1 MVQAKADGFPA
12 GLLTPKES
20 AAARGLGARNFEDLV
35 RVPPRRYA
43 APGPLRDLR
52 YLNEGE
58 DISVIA
64 TVERTRERTMKNR
77 KGTLLD
83 VRVRDDEGE
92 SLSLT
97 FFLFKAHLV
106 TWHMSRLREG
116 TRVLV
121 SGTVSRYRGENQIAH
136 PDYLLLADN
145 PSAHEARDIEKALE
159 PAPVYPLRGSVTQ
172 KVMRSLFSKV
182 LRHASDLRE
191 VVPEAIRH
199 ERDLPGI
206 QEAARL
212 LHAPR
217 NSADIERALRYFRFE
232 EAFIIQS
239 IFARRRAQDVADS
252 APPLATYGDLSRAL
266 DERLPFDLTPSQE
279 EVGDQIAERIAEPHP
294 TSLLL
299 QGDVGS
305 GKTVVALRAMARAVD
320 SGYQAVLLAPT
331 EVLARQHF
339 ATITTM
345 LGDLAR
351 HGHLDAHEA
360 ATRVRLLVG
369 AQKASERRESLLD
382 LMNGEAGIAVGTHA
396 LLTENVDFLKL
407 GLVIID
413 EQHRFGVDHRR
424 QLRSKGPGHLRP
436 HMLVMTATPIPR
448 SAALALVG
456 DLDSLT
462 LKGRPHEG
470 AAVSSY
476 VVPLGD
482 DAWRERMW
490 ERALEEIRAG
500 RQAFVVCPRID
511 LDETVEGGE
520 ESALVDV
527 SAPITHP
534 PETPQPLHAV
544 TGTLETLRAQPGF
557 SSLRI
562 EELHGRLPSD
572 VKRERMEAF
581 AAGEI
586 DILVVTTVIEVG
598 VDVPNASVMVV
609 LDAERFGLAQLH
621 QLRGRIGRGT
631 HPGIAFFATQFGR
644 GSAQHEGL
652 TELAET
658 TDGFALA
665 ELDLERRGGG
675 DLVGDIQSGTSVA
688 VRFLDV
694 GRDARMILEA
704 REDALVTE
712 ALARGSLTSSSLTP
726 PTPSEHDALDSA
738 IARHSARG
746 VDDLERS

>member
-12 GLLTPKES
+12 GLFTPKES
-20 AAARGLGARNFEDLV
+20 AAARGLGARDLEDLV
-35 RVPPRRYA
+35 RIPPRRYA

-52 YLNEGE
+52 HLSEGE
-58 DISVIA
+58 DISVIV

-77 KGTLLD
+77 RGTLLD

-92 SLSLT
+92 SIQLT

-106 TWHMSRLREG
+106 SWHMSRLREG

-136 PDYLLLADN
+136 PDYVLLAEN
-145 PSAHEARDIEKALE
+145 PSAEEERDIAKALE
-159 PAPVYPLRGSVTQ
+159 PAPVYPLRGSATQ
-172 KVMRSLFSKV
+172 KLMRAVFAKA

-191 VVPEAIRH
+191 VIPAAIRR
-199 ERDLPGI
+199 ERNLPSI
-206 QEAARL
+206 HEAARL
-212 LHAPR
+212 LHAPHE
-217 NSADIERALRYFRFE
+217 SEDVERALRYFRFE

-252 APPLATYGDLSRAL
+252 APALATYGALSRAL
-266 DERLPFDLTPSQE
+266 DERLPFQLTPSQE
-279 EVGDQIAERIAEPHP
+279 EVGEQIAERIAESHP

-331 EVLARQHF
+331 EVLARQHYS
-339 ATITTM
+339 TITTM

-351 HGHLDAHEA
+351 RGHLDAHEA

-382 LMNGEAGIAVGTHA
+382 LMSGEAGIAVGTHA
-396 LLTENVDFLKL
+396 LLTDNVDFLKL

-424 QLRSKGPGHLRP
+424 QLRMKGPGELRP
-436 HMLVMTATPIPR
+436 HMMVMTATPIPR

-462 LKGRPHEG
+462 LKGRPREG
-470 AAVSSY
+470 ADVSSF

-482 DAWRERMW
+482 DVWRERMW

-500 RQAFVVCPRID
+500 RQVFVVCPRID
-511 LDETVEGGE
+511 PDEAAEVGEVEASG
-520 ESALVDV
+520 
-527 SAPITHP
+527 APPVLSLGIDH
-534 PETPQPLHAV
+534 PLHAV
-544 TGTLETLRAQPGF
+544 TPTLETLRAKPGF
-557 SSLRI
+557 EPVRI
-562 EELHGRLPSD
+562 EELHGRLSSD
-572 VKRERMEAF
+572 LKRERMEAF

-586 DILVVTTVIEVG
+586 DVLVATTVIEVG
-598 VDVPNASVMVV
+598 VDVPNASVMIV

-621 QLRGRIGRGT
+621 QLRGRIGRGEQ
-631 HPGIAFFATQFGR
+631 PGIAFFATQFGR
-644 GSAQHEGL
+644 GSAQHAGL
-652 TELAET
+652 TELAGT

-712 ALARGSLTSSSLTP
+712 ALARGSLTTSSLEP
-726 PTPSEHDALDSA
+726 PTPGELDALDAA
-738 IARHSARG
+738 IARHSTRG

>member
-1 MVQAKADGFPA
+1 MVQAKSDGFPA
-12 GLLTPKES
+12 GLFTPKES
-20 AAARGLGARNFEDLV
+20 AAARGLGARDLEDLV
-35 RVPPRRYA
+35 RIPPRRYA

-52 YLNEGE
+52 HLSEGE
-58 DISVIA
+58 DISVIV
-64 TVERTRERTMKNR
+64 TVERTRERMMKHR
-77 KGTLLD
+77 RGTLLD

-92 SLSLT
+92 SIQLT

-106 TWHMSRLREG
+106 SWHMSRLREG
-116 TRVLV
+116 TRILV

-136 PDYLLLADN
+136 PDYVLLAEN
-145 PSAHEARDIEKALE
+145 PSAEEERDIAKALE

-172 KVMRSLFSKV
+172 KFMRAVFAKA

-191 VVPEAIRH
+191 VIPAAIRR
-199 ERDLPGI
+199 ERDLPSI
-206 QEAARL
+206 HEAARL
-212 LHAPR
+212 LHAPHE
-217 NSADIERALRYFRFE
+217 SADIERALRYFRFE

-252 APPLATYGDLSRAL
+252 APTLATYGDLSRAL
-266 DERLPFDLTPSQE
+266 DERLPFQLTSSQE
-279 EVGDQIAERIAEPHP
+279 EVGEQIAERIAESHP

-331 EVLARQHF
+331 EVLARQHY

-351 HGHLDAHEA
+351 RGHLDAHSA

-382 LMNGEAGIAVGTHA
+382 LMSGEAGIAVGTHA
-396 LLTENVDFLKL
+396 LLSESVDFLKL

-424 QLRSKGPGHLRP
+424 QLRSKGPGELRP
-436 HMLVMTATPIPR
+436 HMMVMTATPIPR

-462 LKGRPHEG
+462 LKGRPREG
-470 AAVSSY
+470 TEVSSF

-511 LDETVEGGE
+511 PDEVSEVSEAEALGGPGDP
-520 ESALVDV
+520 SLLALG
-527 SAPITHP
+527 
-534 PETPQPLHAV
+534 PEHPLHAV
-544 TGTLETLRAQPGF
+544 TPTLDMLRAKLGF
-557 SSLRI
+557 DSLRI

-572 VKRERMEAF
+572 LKRERMEAF

-586 DILVVTTVIEVG
+586 DMLVATTVIEVG
-598 VDVPNASVMVV
+598 VDVPNASVMIV

-621 QLRGRIGRGT
+621 QLRGRIGRGS

-644 GSAQHEGL
+644 GSAQHGGL

-688 VRFLDV
+688 VRFLDI

-712 ALARGSLTSSSLTP
+712 ALARGSLTTSSLAP
-726 PTPSEHDALDSA
+726 PTPSEHDALDAA